1 MFKKVTLISLIAFS
15 TATTSVSCSSS
26 DDSTEQ
32 NQNSQYNIN
41 PPNWLQGKWKDS
53 NDNQFTFT
61 TDDIQF
67 SDIDGG
73 SWKFLYNVW
82 KQTINNNKARF
93 YDKTKTESYYEAE
106 YHYYEGFLDTN
117 IKVNKTGTNTI
128 TVKYTYFEDD
138 GSIINVETY
147 SLTKSN

>member
-1 MFKKVTLISLIAFS
+1 MLKKTTLISLVVFS
-15 TATTSVSCSSS
+15 TLTTFVSCSSDEES
-26 DDSTEQ
+26 EQ
-32 NQNSQYNIN
+32 NQTSSYNIN

-53 NDNQFTFT
+53 NDNQFSFT
-61 TDDIQF
+61 ADDIQF

-73 SWKFLYNVW
+73 SWKFLYNGW

-138 GSIINVETY
+138 GSIINVENY